1 MEYQYFEVCIG
12 DGPKESVNDY
22 WMCIRG
28 VRAPS
33 IQETE
38 QFLADDIAKLGG
50 HVLDVYPI
58 DQTTAGGC
66 YDFSYEDQ
74 WPVFGL
80 PKTPDRLGGMTNE

>member
-1 MEYQYFEVCIG
+1 MEHQYFEVCIG
-12 DGPKESVNDY
+12 DGPKESVNDC

-28 VRAPS
+28 VRTPS
-33 IQETE
+33 VQEAE
-38 QFLADDIAKLGG
+38 RFLAADIAKIGG

-58 DQTTAGGC
+58 DRKAAESC

-80 PKTPDRLGGMTNE
+80 